1 MVQRIFFVSL
11 LFVLIAILS
20 AQNHSQSEAD
30 FDIIIK
36 NGRIIDGSGNPWYTA
51 DVGIEGDSIAA
62 IGNLTQKAALNTIDA
77 RDLVVCPGFIDVHTH
92 CDRGL
97 GKPDTTAN
105 INHITQGVTTVVT
118 GNCGSGTFQFAET
131 RKPWE
136 DIGIGTNAVMLV
148 GFGTIR
154 TAVMGVDPRS
164 PTQEEL
170 DKMKSILRQAM
181 TEGAWGLS
189 VALQYIPD
197 RFAPTEEVIAM
208 TEVVGEFG
216 GVLNSHQRSEEAEVV
231 AAVRETIRIG
241 QETGV
246 RINATHLKA
255 SGKNNWGLLPE
266 VASLINQAR
275 DQGIYVTADLYT
287 YPQCVYSPLVMVFNV
302 PDGMES
308 LSELVDMIDYYYIL
322 RRMGISVDDYVK
334 TGKPKPMPRSDL
346 LERYVDTLVDALK
359 DNTKREQIRTLTL
372 EGAPDKLNWVPM
384 FGWDSFTIAE
394 AKKYPHLIGRI
405 ISDIAREQGRD
416 SFELAVEL
424 LSEEK
429 NDLIISVF
437 TMSEEDI
444 TLALK
449 QDWVMVGSDSGA
461 AAFRPGTKGHPGPF
475 GTFTRI
481 LRKFVREE
489 NLLSLEDA
497 IRKMTSLPAQFLGMK
512 NRGLILEGFKA
523 DIVVFD
529 PETVK
534 DNSTY
539 LDSHRLSSGIEYV
552 LINGKVSI
560 EKGRFNDTLNGKV
573 LLRHSDK

>member
-1 MVQRIFFVSL
+1 MSL
-11 LFVLIAILS
+11 ILMLISSLP
-20 AQNHSQSEAD
+20 SQGHNRSEAD

-36 NGRIIDGSGNPWYTA
+36 NGRIIDGSGNPWYIA

-62 IGNLTQKAALNTIDA
+62 VGNLTQKTALNTIDA
-77 RDLVVCPGFIDVHTH
+77 CDLVVCPGFIDVHTH

-97 GKPDTTAN
+97 GRPDTTAN
-105 INHITQGVTTVVT
+105 INHSSQGVTTVVT

-131 RKPWE
+131 RKQWE

-231 AAVRETIRIG
+231 AAVKETIRIG

-266 VASLINQAR
+266 VASLISTAR

-287 YPQCVYSPLVMVFNV
+287 YPQCVYSPLVMVFNI

-372 EGAPDKLNWVPM
+372 EGDPDKLNWVPM
-384 FGWDSFTIAE
+384 FGWDSFTIVE

-461 AAFRPGTKGHPGPF
+461 AAFRPGTIGHPGLF

-560 EKGRFNDTLNGKV
+560 EKGRFNDILNGKV